1 MSKATTAPLWG
12 TWHGEPNTTWLRSA
26 YGEDRAMMVTE
37 HSTLAFERPN
47 GEIITPAVGL
57 IFDGQS
63 IPILLWL
70 VLGMSPFTGK
80 SREAALIHDH
90 LCKVQ
95 DRTYQEAARVMY
107 ECCRSRGMWFRA
119 PLIYR
124 GLLIGGSKW

>member
-1 MSKATTAPLWG
+1 MTAVLVTAGLGFALIQATPVEA
-12 TWHGEPNTTWLRSA
+12 HGVTMVPGSRTWLC
-26 YGEDRAMMVTE
+26 YQDG
-37 HSTLAFERPN
+37 LRPN